1 MLEPKNAPFAD
12 GAADQHLELPAS
24 GVRVDWALIIG
35 IATAFALVIT
45 ALSMSG
51 SIRSFYNLPA
61 VMIVFIGTFA
71 VTMMSF
77 SMRET
82 FGAIGVIW
90 RTLFPGHRAPRKA
103 AMVMLSLA
111 SLARARGI
119 LALDGVIDQLH
130 PNPLLQRAIAMAVD
144 GATADEI
151 ESVLS
156 NEIAAVGE
164 RDNRNANV
172 MRRAAEVAPAMGL
185 IGTLVGLIQMLANL
199 DDPATIGPAMAIALL
214 TTFYGAILAYMV
226 FAPLASKLERNGR
239 EDMIMANIHTLGAM
253 SIARQEHPRRLETML
268 NTILS
273 PADRIDYFD

>member
-1 MLEPKNAPFAD
+1 MVESYNDRAVS
-12 GAADQHLELPAS
+12 GRSEVTVELPTA
-24 GVRVDWALIIG
+24 GVRVDWALVIG
-35 IATAFALVIT
+35 LATAFTLVIT

-51 SIRSFYNLPA
+51 SVRSFYNLPS

-77 SMRET
+77 SLRET
-82 FGAIGVIW
+82 FGALGVVW
-90 RTLFPGHRAPRKA
+90 RAVFPSHRAPQQA
-103 AMVMLSLA
+103 ATVILSLA
-111 SLARARGI
+111 SLARSRGI
-119 LALDGVIDQLH
+119 LALDPVIDQLH
-130 PNPLLQRAIAMAVD
+130 PSPLLQRAIAMAVD
-144 GATADEI
+144 GATAEEI
-151 ESVLS
+151 ETVMSH
-156 NEIAAVGE
+156 EIAAISE

-199 DDPATIGPAMAIALL
+199 DDPTTIGPAMAIALL

-226 FAPLASKLERNGR
+226 FAPLASKLDRNGR
-239 EDMIMANIHTLGAM
+239 EDLIMANIHTLGAM

-273 PADRIDYFD
+273 PSDRIDYFD